1 MGTADNQLQRKLDN
15 ATTPILGQGGITLA
29 EQWDPEPVAY
39 LSLAVP
45 KMPNMFQ
52 LFGPNSAPVAGSISH
67 TMEGACGFVIKCITK
82 LQQEYLKSIVP
93 RLVDLG
99 LFFPSFP
106 SPPPFYYYLV
116 DLFLMSVQQN
126 STRATQDWMNQVD
139 YWTSKTVI
147 SGTVSNA
154 MQCVFYYFLFST

>member
-99 LFFPSFP
+99 LFFSSFP
-106 SPPPFYYYLV
+106 SPPPSL
-116 DLFLMSVQQN
+116 LLPC
-126 STRATQDWMNQVD
+126 
-139 YWTSKTVI
+139 
-147 SGTVSNA
+147 GPVSNESSK
-154 MQCVFYYFLFST
+154 QHKSNTRLDESGRLLDQ